1 VPPPPDW
8 LAQLPLVGARATQA
22 WAQLTVAIAAIM
34 YARGEQAAA
43 SAVRFGRRLGGDRG
57 EMAVRLAGQAIRGVA
72 LGVVVTA
79 LAQSVLGG
87 IGLAVVGVPFAS
99 LLTALMFVLCL
110 AQIGPGLV
118 LIPAVA
124 WMYYAG
130 DTLWATVLLAFT
142 IVAMT
147 MDNFVRPLLI
157 RKGADLPL
165 LLILFGVIG
174 GLIAFGLLG
183 IFLGPTVLAIACTLL
198 NAWVAESDE
207 AEPRQGY

>member
-1 VPPPPDW
+1 MF
-8 LAQLPLVGARATQA
+8 LQFL
-22 WAQLTVAIAAIM
+22 LTVGISAVM
-34 YARGEQAAA
+34 YAGGERAAA
-43 SAVRFGRRLGGDRG
+43 TAIRFGRRLGGDRG
-57 EMAVRLAGQAIRGVA
+57 EMAVRLAGLAIRGVA

-79 LAQSVLGG
+79 VAQSVLGG
-87 IGLAVVGVPFAS
+87 IGLAVVGVPFAP

-110 AQIGPGLV
+110 AQIGPALV
-118 LIPAVA
+118 LIPALV
-124 WMYYAG
+124 WMYYSG

-147 MDNFVRPLLI
+147 MDNFLRPVLI

-183 IFLGPTVLAIACTLL
+183 IFLGPTVLAIAYTLL
-198 NAWVAESDE
+198 NAWMAESDE
-207 AEPRQGY
+207 AEPVKVAH

>member
-1 VPPPPDW
+1 
-8 LAQLPLVGARATQA
+8 
-22 WAQLTVAIAAIM
+22 M
-34 YARGEQAAA
+34 
-43 SAVRFGRRLGGDRG
+43 
-57 EMAVRLAGQAIRGVA
+57 
-72 LGVVVTA
+72 VVTA
-79 LAQSVLGG
+79 VAQSVLGG

-124 WMYYAG
+124 WIYYAG

-147 MDNFVRPLLI
+147 MDNFTRPLLI
-157 RKGADLPL
+157 RKGADLPLL

-183 IFLGPTVLAIACTLL
+183 IFLGPTVLAIAYTLL